1 MLPQFFFV
9 LATFVLILVKKTIYV
24 MSVCR
29 GVDLCE
35 QLDQVTILIKLVQL
49 IAFEKISWA
58 KSRPLLLKN

>member
-1 MLPQFFFV
+1 
-9 LATFVLILVKKTIYV
+9 